1 MSTPARPFI
10 SIILPVYNRQH
21 KIAKAIQSVLDQTY
35 EYFELIIV
43 NDASTDQTESV
54 IRSFYDDRI
63 RYFTHDRTKGA
74 SAARNTG
81 INLAKGEWIA
91 FHDSDDEWMPEKL
104 EKQVEI
110 VNRFGSIKPS
120 PVIYTGF
127 YRYNRDGIR
136 EYIPS
141 KSITKKEGII
151 VNSLLNGNFVSTQ
164 TVILKKECILK
175 VGGFDEN
182 LPRFQDWELWLRLAP
197 EHPFIL
203 IDEPLVNV
211 YFSEKSISAD
221 SSLIVEAYRIIYEKH
236 QKLLAKVNPLDASSF
251 LASYGHNLCLSGNLN
266 EGRTILKNSL
276 KLNPLFLRSA
286 MCYAASLLGAD
297 MYKKIYQTLK
307 RYNFL

>member
-1 MSTPARPFI
+1 MLKKPAIPNI

-21 KIAKAIQSVLDQTY
+21 TIARAIQSVLCQTY
-35 EYFELIIV
+35 KHFELIIV
-43 NDASTDQTESV
+43 DDASTDQTESV
-54 IRSFYDDRI
+54 VSSFRDSRI
-63 RYFTHDRTKGA
+63 CYLSHDRTKGA

-81 INLAKGEWIA
+81 IRHAKGEWIA

-104 EKQVEI
+104 SKQVEI
-110 VNRFGSIKPS
+110 INQFGSTDPAPI
-120 PVIYTGF
+120 IYTGF
-127 YRYNRDGIR
+127 YRYNQNGAR
-136 EYIPS
+136 EYIPPN
-141 KSITKKEGII
+141 SITVKEGFI
-151 VNSLLNGNFVSTQ
+151 VHSLLKGNFVSTQ
-164 TVILKKECILK
+164 TVILKKECIEK

-236 QKLLAKVNPLDASSF
+236 QKLLAKVNPRDASFF
-251 LASYGHNLCLSGNLN
+251 LASYGHNLCLSGNLK

-276 KLNPLFLRSA
+276 KLNPLFLKSA

-297 MYKKIYQTLK
+297 MYQKIYK
-307 RYNFL
+307 IIKH